1 MQRAY
6 FCVFVTGVLSS
17 LLIIFL
23 LSRVLPSQRKIQH
36 FLSNDHFLQ
45 LRDDYSMFVPS
56 SGHFID
62 EIRENSDP
70 KSKGKTDVE
79 DEIEALSSLKVAI
92 ELKSQGKAEKAM
104 KLFKHALAL
113 APKHPEILN
122 KYGEFLEH
130 DHSDI
135 ITADSMYFQVSRYIF
150 DLKEEF

>member
-1 MQRAY
+1 MTRM
-6 FCVFVTGVLSS
+6 
-17 LLIIFL
+17 
-23 LSRVLPSQRKIQH
+23 LPPQRKISH
-36 FLSNDHFLQ
+36 FLSDDHFLQ

-56 SGHFID
+56 TGQYID
-62 EIRENSDP
+62 DVRTNNEQMKKI
-70 KSKGKTDVE
+70 KGRGEAE

-92 ELKSQGKAEKAM
+92 DLKSQGKNEKAM

-135 ITADSMYFQVSRYIF
+135 ITADSMYFQVSDAIQYC
-150 DLKEEF
+150 